1 MSRWTMHCSRSR
13 SSPLSRRRVRRNL
26 RPSMRRLVLTL
37 ICGAACCGSLG
48 VGATPAGQRK
58 PARARV
64 PVKTAAEV
72 IDRNVAARGGL
83 DAWRKVDTM
92 VWLGHLEHGG
102 RETQRI
108 PFVMTLKR
116 PNLTR
121 FELKEQFNQ
130 FTRIFDGAHGWKL
143 RPGADGRPETKAF
156 SPEEA
161 NFARTEFVIDGPL
174 IDCQTKGVKADL
186 DGVDTVD
193 GRKAYRLSLKLP
205 NGGERKMWIDVKTNL
220 DIRLDRPAT
229 NPLKPGAPVSVYYRD
244 YATVDGVRVARSI
257 ETGVGAIGSE
267 AADKL
272 VIDRVLVNPKLDD
285 GTFAPPATPRRP
297 RSHSRLLMP
306 TETRRSDI
314 PSAAHADSA

>member
-108 PFVMTLKR
+108 PFVMTLRR

-121 FELKEQFNQ
+121 FELKEQFSQ
-130 FTRIFDGAHGWKL
+130 FTRIFDGAHGWKI
-143 RPGADGRPETKAF
+143 RPGADGRLETKPF
-156 SPEEA
+156 SPEEV

-174 IDCQTKGVKADL
+174 IDYQAKGVTAEL
-186 DGVDTVD
+186 DGIDTVE
-193 GRKAYRLSLKLP
+193 GQKAYRLSLKLP
-205 NGGERKMWIDVKTNL
+205 SGGERKVWIDTKTNL
-220 DIRLDRPAT
+220 DIRYDRPAT
-229 NPLKPGAPVSVYYRD
+229 NPIKPGAPVSVYYRN
-244 YATVDGVRVARSI
+244 YAAEDGLQIARVI
-257 ETGVGAIGSE
+257 ETGVASGSATGAG
-267 AADKL
+267 DKL
-272 VIDRVLVNPKLDD
+272 VIDRIMVNPKLDD
-285 GTFAPPATPRRP
+285 GIFAPPSVPLHRGG
-297 RSHSRLLMP
+297 H
-306 TETRRSDI
+306 I
-314 PSAAHADSA
+314 

>member
-1 MSRWTMHCSRSR
+1 MS
-13 SSPLSRRRVRRNL
+13 
-26 RPSMRRLVLTL
+26 RLVLTVIL
-37 ICGAACCGSLG
+37 GAVCCGALAVGAKPAASRKLAGEGSL
-48 VGATPAGQRK
+48 A
-58 PARARV
+58 
-64 PVKTAAEV
+64 KTAAEV
-72 IDRNVAARGGL
+72 LDRNTAARGGL
-83 DAWRKVDTM
+83 EAWRKVETM

-102 RETQRI
+102 KETQHI

-121 FELKEQFNQ
+121 FELKEQFNSY
-130 FTRIFDGAHGWKL
+130 TRIFDGKHGWKL

-174 IDCQTKGVKADL
+174 IDYQAKGVKADL

-205 NGGERKMWIDVKTNL
+205 NGGERKAWIDVKTNL

-244 YATVDGVRVARSI
+244 YSDADGLQVARSI
-257 ETGVGAIGSE
+257 ETGVGTGQG
-267 AADKL
+267 DKL

-285 GTFAPPATPRRP
+285 GTFALPPTPMHRGGHVR
-297 RSHSRLLMP
+297 
-306 TETRRSDI
+306 I
-314 PSAAHADSA
+314 PAN

>member
-1 MSRWTMHCSRSR
+1 
-13 SSPLSRRRVRRNL
+13 
-26 RPSMRRLVLTL
+26 MRRLVLTL
-37 ICGAACCGSLG
+37 ICGAVCCGSLG

-58 PARARV
+58 PARAQV

-156 SPEEA
+156 SPEEV

-174 IDCQTKGVKADL
+174 IDYQAKGVTADL
-186 DGVDTVD
+186 DGIDTVD
-193 GRKAYRLSLKLP
+193 GRKAYRLSVKLP
-205 NGGERKMWIDVKTNL
+205 AGAERKVWIDTQTNL

-229 NPLKPGAPVSVYYRD
+229 NPLKPGAPVSVYYRN
-244 YATVDGVRVARSI
+244 YEAADGVQVARSI
-257 ETGVGAIGSE
+257 ETGVDAGGVVAG
-267 AADKL
+267 DKL

-285 GTFAPPATPRRP
+285 GTFAPPAAPLRRGGHV
-297 RSHSRLLMP
+297 R
-306 TETRRSDI
+306 I
-314 PSAAHADSA
+314 PAS

>member
-1 MSRWTMHCSRSR
+1 
-13 SSPLSRRRVRRNL
+13 
-26 RPSMRRLVLTL
+26 MRRLVLTV
-37 ICGAACCGSLG
+37 ICGAVCCGALA
-48 VGATPAGQRK
+48 VGTTPAAGPRK
-58 PARARV
+58 PADAGSLA
-64 PVKTAAEV
+64 KTAAEV

-83 DAWRKVDTM
+83 DTWRKVDTI

-156 SPEEA
+156 SPEEVK
-161 NFARTEFVIDGPL
+161 FARTEFVVDGPL
-174 IDCQTKGVKADL
+174 IDYQAKGVTADL
-186 DGVDTVD
+186 DGIDTVD

-205 NGGERKMWIDVKTNL
+205 SGGERKVWIDTKTNL
-220 DIRLDRPAT
+220 DIRYDRPAT
-229 NPLKPGAPVSVYYRD
+229 NPLKPGAPVSVYYRN
-244 YATVDGVRVARSI
+244 YADADGVQIARSI
-257 ETGVGAIGSE
+257 ETGVDAGGAVAG
-267 AADKL
+267 DKL

-285 GTFAPPATPRRP
+285 GTFAPPVTPLRRGGHV
-297 RSHSRLLMP
+297 R
-306 TETRRSDI
+306 I
-314 PSAAHADSA
+314 PAP